1 MDAPLKLFHLLLL
14 LSLSSIL
21 STPSASST
29 AAFVTDTSALASS
42 PSSSTG
48 GHSSLPTPPPPPE
61 AITSAFPDLRFDVVR
76 LQHPDPNLIGAFDFT
91 NTSVVLAIP
100 NGLIAPMASSRTLAV
115 EWLRVHVLPF
125 YPRSKIAV
133 ISVGE
138 DAVAV
143 SQISFLLPAIRNVHV
158 ALRDDIGI
166 RSISVST
173 TFSFINIVT
182 AVRPPSAA
190 TFQEPIGGAVI
201 RPLLKF
207 LEDTNSSFLVNLYP
221 HNMYGLSYQ
230 ISPGV
235 ALFHE
240 GASNFSTGV
249 RNGNPFEMMVDAVV
263 TSLEVAGHGNIPLIV
278 FVAETGEGTPLRKEG
293 VAPAYIYELV
303 EAVSKQQLQLQQGEH
318 NWGILY
324 PSMSK
329 KHEPDSSIASKN
341 TVISFGVLVCVFF
354 FSLLLLHP
362 PRTTLSARALAESI
376 FALVL
381 SVIGFLYTPEQEQ
394 EGRRNMGREIRH
406 RGPRRNRGRQVHRRG
421 PKPFW
426 IFVALVVT
434 ALFVGGLLAILI

>member
-61 AITSAFPDLRFDVVR
+61 AIASAFPDLRFDVVR
-76 LQHPDPNLIGAFDFT
+76 LQHPDPNLIGAFNFT
-91 NTSVVLAIP
+91 NTSVILAIP

-173 TFSFINIVT
+173 TFSFINIVM
-182 AVRPPSAA
+182 AVCPPSAA

-221 HNMYGLSYQ
+221 HNMYRLRSQ
-230 ISPGV
+230 ISPGF

-240 GASNFSTGV
+240 GASNFRDDFATGV
-249 RNGNPFEMMVDAVV
+249 RNGNLFNVMVDAVL
-263 TSLEVAGHGNIPLIV
+263 TSLEVIGHGNIPLIV
-278 FVAETGEGTPLRKEG
+278 FVDETVWPSSAVDSTAESNANPSYAESYLKSQLTTGEGSPLRKG
-293 VAPAYIYELV
+293 VARPTSTSCLKPILSSSCSRERTIGAFNTQKRVRRISTLTLP
-303 EAVSKQQLQLQQGEH
+303 LQLR
-318 NWGILY
+318 
-324 PSMSK
+324 
-329 KHEPDSSIASKN
+329 IA
-341 TVISFGVLVCVFF
+341 
-354 FSLLLLHP
+354 LLL
-362 PRTTLSARALAESI
+362 
-376 FALVL
+376 
-381 SVIGFLYTPEQEQ
+381 
-394 EGRRNMGREIRH
+394 
-406 RGPRRNRGRQVHRRG
+406 
-421 PKPFW
+421 
-426 IFVALVVT
+426 
-434 ALFVGGLLAILI
+434 